1 MILEE
6 LKKVLD
12 LKKPFVIVAGCV
24 AQAENDE
31 MLKREP
37 FIDLVIGPQAY
48 HKINDK
54 IEEFLNKQKKI
65 EETDFDAETKF
76 NYLKKIKN
84 SSSKVS
90 SFLTIQEGCDKFC
103 HFCVVPLYKGT

>member
-1 MILEE
+1 M
-6 LKKVLD
+6 
-12 LKKPFVIVAGCV
+12 AGCV

-54 IEEFLNKQKKI
+54 IEEFYDKQKKI
-65 EETDFDAETKF
+65 EETDFDAESKF
-76 NYLKKIKN
+76 NYLEKN
-84 SSSKVS
+84 KEQ
-90 SFLTIQEGCDKFC
+90 FK
-103 HFCVVPLYKGT
+103 

>member
-1 MILEE
+1 MISEE

-48 HKINDK
+48 HKINNK
-54 IEEFLNKQKKI
+54 IEEFLNKQKK
-65 EETDFDAETKF
+65 
-76 NYLKKIKN
+76 
-84 SSSKVS
+84 
-90 SFLTIQEGCDKFC
+90 
-103 HFCVVPLYKGT
+103 